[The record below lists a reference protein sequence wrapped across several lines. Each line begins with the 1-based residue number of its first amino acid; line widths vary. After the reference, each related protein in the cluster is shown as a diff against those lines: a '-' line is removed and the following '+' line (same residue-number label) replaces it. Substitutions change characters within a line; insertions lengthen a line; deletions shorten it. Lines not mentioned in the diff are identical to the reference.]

1 MIKIQQ
7 LKLPPGHGEKEL
19 KAAVCR
25 ELRIRPEEL
34 LELAVRRRSL
44 DARKKEAPHY
54 SYVIAAKVE
63 NEAAVLRRLPKDRF
77 CREERKE
84 YVCRAT
90 GSEPL
95 ACRPIVVGTGPAG
108 LLCGYQLALFGYR
121 PLLLERGKPVEERV
135 RDVEAFF
142 AGGDLQPESNVQ
154 FGEGGAGTFSDGKLN
169 TLVKDRDGRG
179 AYVFDL
185 FARMGAP
192 EEIRYI
198 NKPHIGTDR
207 LRAMVQNLREEIIRL
222 GGEVRFESR
231 LTDLRITDG
240 RLNGVVVN
248 DSEQIDCQALVLAI
262 GHSARDTFEMLRRR
276 GVPMEPKAFAM
287 GVRIQHPR
295 SWVDA
300 CQYGEYAG
308 RLPSADYKL
317 THTCRDGR
325 GVYTFCM
332 CPGGYVV
339 NASSEKGRL
348 CVNGMS
354 NYDRAAE
361 NSNSALVVTVTPEEC
376 AEAAG
381 DASPLAGMYYQRRLE
396 EAAYRAGN
404 GRVPTQT
411 YADFAKRRQSE
422 AFGTVA
428 PCNQGAAAPANLW
441 DCLPQS
447 MAEALLEGIEAFD
460 RKMPGFAA
468 PDALLSAVEARTSSP
483 VRIVRDEATESAV
496 RGLYPCGEGAG
507 YAGGITSAAM
517 DGLRVAE
524 ALLRTYAPPKAE
536 NERKEGKQEDAR
548 QARSIPL
555 SEETWNEK
563 NE

>member
-1 MIKIQQ
+1 MIRIQQ
-7 LKLPPGHGEKEL
+7 LKLPLGHSEEEL

-54 SYVIAAKVE
+54 SYVIAARAA
-63 NEAAVLRRLPKDRF
+63 NEAAVLRRLPKERF
-77 CREERKE
+77 SLEERKE
-84 YVCRAT
+84 YSCRAT

-95 ACRPIVVGTGPAG
+95 SCRPVIVGTGPAG

-142 AGGDLQPESNVQ
+142 SGGKLQPESNVQ

-169 TLVKDRDGRG
+169 TLVKDRDGKG
-179 AYVFDL
+179 AYVLDL

-198 NKPHIGTDR
+198 NKPHIGTDN
-207 LRAMVQNLREEIIRL
+207 LRAMVRNLREEILRL
-222 GGEVRFESR
+222 GGEVRFETR
-231 LTDLRITDG
+231 LTDLEIADG
-240 RLNGVVVN
+240 RLTGIVVN
-248 DSEQIDCQALVLAI
+248 GSERIACQALVLAI
-262 GHSARDTFEMLRRR
+262 GHSARDTFEMLLRR

-295 SWVDA
+295 SWVNV

-339 NASSEKGRL
+339 NASSEEGRL

-354 NYDRAAE
+354 NYDRMAE

-376 AEAAG
+376 AEASG
-381 DASPLAGMYYQRRLE
+381 DGSPLSGMYYQRKLE
-396 EAAYRAGN
+396 EAAYRAGG
-404 GRVPTQT
+404 GRIPTQT
-411 YADFAKRRQSE
+411 YADFAKRRPGE
-422 AFGTVA
+422 GFGSVK
-428 PCNQGAAAPANLW
+428 PCNRGAAAPADLW
-441 DCLPQS
+441 TCLPKG

-483 VRIVRDEATESAV
+483 VRILRDDQTESAV

-524 ALLRTYAPPKAE
+524 ALLRTYAPPKT
-536 NERKEGKQEDAR
+536 GT
-548 QARSIPL
+548 
-555 SEETWNEK
+555 EEKGVWNEK

>member
-7 LKLPPGHGEKEL
+7 LKLPVGHSGDEL
-19 KAAVCR
+19 RTAVCR
-25 ELRIRPEEL
+25 QLRIGPEAL
-34 LELAVRRRSL
+34 LDLVIRKRSL
-44 DARKKEAPHY
+44 DARKKEEPHY
-54 SYVIAAKVE
+54 SYVIAARVA
-63 NEAAVLRRLPKDRF
+63 NEASVLRRLPKERF

-84 YVCRAT
+84 YTCSVT
-90 GSEPL
+90 GSVPL
-95 ACRPIVVGTGPAG
+95 SCRPVIIGTGPAG

-142 AGGDLQPESNVQ
+142 AGAALKPESNIQ

-169 TLVKDRDGRG
+169 TLVKDRDGKG
-179 AYVFDL
+179 AYVLDL

-207 LRAMVQNLREEIIRL
+207 LRTVVRNLREEILRL
-222 GGEVRFESR
+222 GGEIRFESR
-231 LTDLRITDG
+231 LTDLRIADG
-240 RLNGVVVN
+240 ALTGLEINGT
-248 DSEQIDCQALVLAI
+248 EPLPCQVLVLAV
-262 GHSARDTFEMLRRR
+262 GHSARDTLQMLYERSI
-276 GVPMEPKAFAM
+276 PMEAKPFAM

-295 SWVDA
+295 SWVNA
-300 CQYGEYAG
+300 CQYGDFAD

-317 THTCRDGR
+317 THTCQDGR
-325 GVYTFCM
+325 GVYSFCM

-339 NASSEKGRL
+339 NASSEEGRL

-354 NYDRAAE
+354 NYDRMAE
-361 NSNSALVVTVTPEEC
+361 NSNSALVVTVTPEEY
-376 AEAAG
+376 AAAMRDG
-381 DASPLAGMYYQRRLE
+381 SPLAGMHYQRRLE
-396 EAAYRAGN
+396 EAAYRAGG

-411 YADFAKRRQSE
+411 YADFVSRRASE

-428 PCNQGAAAPANLW
+428 PCNKGAVAPANLW
-441 DCLPQS
+441 DCLPEG
-447 MAEALLEGIEAFD
+447 MALALLEGIKAFD
-460 RKMPGFAA
+460 RKMPGFAN
-468 PDALLSAVEARTSSP
+468 PDALLSAIEARTSSP
-483 VRIVRDEATESAV
+483 VRMVRDERTESAV

-524 ALLRTYAPPKAE
+524 ALMQKYLPPV
-536 NERKEGKQEDAR
+536 
-548 QARSIPL
+548 
-555 SEETWNEK
+555 
-563 NE
+563 